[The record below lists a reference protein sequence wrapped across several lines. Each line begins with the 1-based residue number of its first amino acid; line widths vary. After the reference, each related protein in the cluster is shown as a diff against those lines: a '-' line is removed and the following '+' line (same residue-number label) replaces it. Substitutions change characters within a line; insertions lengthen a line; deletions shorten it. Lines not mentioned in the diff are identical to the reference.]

1 MISSTDKTPLQ
12 SKKWIAMLIGVGCAI
27 LVFIASVIAMVVDS
41 TIASEIVKLADTV
54 VVFLGMMVSIL
65 ITGQSAVD
73 WQHTSSLSA
82 TSSDE
87 RKTFIEKIELDIK
100 QKNELIEKYREI
112 YKDDESY
119 KPINPE
125 TETWK

>member
-12 SKKWIAMLIGVGCAI
+12 SKKWIAMLIGVVCVM
-27 LVFIASVIAMVVDS
+27 LVFIGSVIAMVVDS
-41 TIASEIVKLADTV
+41 NIASNIVTLANTV
-54 VVFLGMMVSIL
+54 VVFLGMTVSIL

-73 WQHTSSLSA
+73 WNHTSSLSA

-87 RKTFIEKIELDIK
+87 RKTFIEKIEVDIK
-100 QKNELIEKYREI
+100 QKNELIEKYREK

-119 KPINPE
+119 RPINPE
-125 TETWK
+125 TEMWK